1 MMIGWHV
8 DCYMLGRRSGTLL
21 QSQRAVRPVPP
32 GMQKWHL
39 AASVRL
45 SWCGDNLNVSQEAT
59 MNWDQIEGNWKQY
72 KSKVQAKWGK
82 LTDDDL
88 DVLKGNRDMLIG
100 KVQEMYGKGRDEAEQ
115 EVSDFA
121 KALQGD
127 HSVNHHTKTV

>member
-1 MMIGWHV
+1 
-8 DCYMLGRRSGTLL
+8 
-21 QSQRAVRPVPP
+21 
-32 GMQKWHL
+32 
-39 AASVRL
+39 
-45 SWCGDNLNVSQEAT
+45 

-72 KSKVQAKWGK
+72 KGKVQAKWGK

-127 HSVNHHTKTV
+127 RPVNHHTKTV